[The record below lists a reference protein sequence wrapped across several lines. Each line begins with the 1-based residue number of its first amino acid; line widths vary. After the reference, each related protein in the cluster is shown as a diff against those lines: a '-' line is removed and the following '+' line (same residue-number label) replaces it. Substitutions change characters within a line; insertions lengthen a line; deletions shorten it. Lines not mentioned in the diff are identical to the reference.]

1 MEADLAVQIVRYV
14 DDHFPGWVESEF
26 VDADG
31 RCHTIRDKVLVF
43 TADYARLGP
52 DSDYPQPGQV
62 RCEILSQSLRAD
74 DTRLVQIGVERPWA
88 MESTEGLSEFVVLS
102 TQLSVNP
109 EETGGTSTSCN

>member
-1 MEADLAVQIVRYV
+1 MEASLAVKIVRYV

-31 RCHTIRDKVLVF
+31 RCHTIRDKVLGL
-43 TADYARLGP
+43 TADYASLGP

-62 RCEILSQSLRAD
+62 RCEILYKSLGAD
-74 DTRLVQIGVERPWA
+74 GTRLVHITTARPWA

-102 TQLSVNP
+102 TQLS
-109 EETGGTSTSCN
+109 EEPGKIAATSQSCD